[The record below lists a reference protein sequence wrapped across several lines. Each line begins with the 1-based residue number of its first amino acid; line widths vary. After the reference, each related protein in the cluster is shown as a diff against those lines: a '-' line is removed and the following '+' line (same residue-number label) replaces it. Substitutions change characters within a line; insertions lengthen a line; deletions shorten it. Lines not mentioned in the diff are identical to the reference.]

1 MSTDSEDDAYDPD
14 EAARQAQER
23 LRETQDTQAQART
36 HDDYIYVAN
45 EDKFLDIFSNE
56 FIVDR
61 ALNTRIRPHQVE
73 QRQNAAGE
81 MVDVV
86 IKPAQ
91 VIRNDIGKHYDSASW
106 FPVRSHEQ
114 APILGKAISREGVVR
129 DSPRHRIWNMF
140 SGIPSSDGG
149 NASDIGPFLDLATRL
164 IPDENVR
171 NRIFQ
176 MFAFKRRFPDRKVN
190 GGVLLAGKH
199 RIGKDVF
206 LDCLGNTFGGEYQS
220 IDPDRVFDSFNAWQ
234 RCLILRINEMEPQE
248 HQQWQFIKKL
258 KPLVAAPPMTLSV
271 NDKNVK
277 VTHIPNVMLVVAT
290 TNDIQAVKLENDPG
304 RWMIVDCGHLES
316 QWNYHSGH
324 DDYFRK
330 LIDWLKD
337 GGSLNIAA
345 WLDNVVDLTDFD
357 PGRAVIV
364 TEALRKQIS
373 LSNAAPADAFDDVI
387 DLAGNPEVI
396 FSGEML
402 QLAND
407 LGGNAKHELE
417 SLFKNPNQIIVAR
430 RAQKNGYNLVKKR
443 NDDGTFSQ
451 KLLRWRFKH
460 AGIAGERAAVFAFVR
475 EDIPESEI
483 AAKITDAGKAWAA
496 WWSWFVAGRNG
507 AASENG
513 PVSGGR
519 FRASVPLYTK
529 PGASVHRPDD
539 DDDTPPKI
547 RH

>member
-106 FPVRSHEQ
+106 FPVRNAQE
-114 APILGKAISREGVVR
+114 AVIGKAISREGVMR

-258 KPLVAAPPMTLSV
+258 KPLVAAPPMTLAV
-271 NDKNVK
+271 NDKNIR

-290 TNDIQAVKLENDPG
+290 TNDIQAVKLESDPG
-304 RWMIVDCGHLES
+304 RWMIVDCGHLQS
-316 QWNYHSGH
+316 QWNYHEGQA
-324 DDYFRK
+324 DYFRN
-330 LIDWLKD
+330 LLEWLKN
-337 GGSLNIAA
+337 GGSTNIAA

-364 TEALRKQIS
+364 TQALVEQIS
-373 LSNAAPADAFDDVI
+373 LSNSAPADAFDDVL
-387 DLAGNPEVI
+387 DSAGNPEVI
-396 FSGEML
+396 FSTEML

-407 LGGNAKHELE
+407 IGGNAKHDLE
-417 SLFKNPNQIIVAR
+417 VLFRNPNQIVIAR
-430 RAQKNGYNLVKKR
+430 RAQKSGYRLTKKASE
-443 NDDGTFSQ
+443 GASFSTRMI
-451 KLLRWRFKH
+451 RWRFRH
-460 AGIAGERAAVFAFVR
+460 PGIPGERVAAFAFVR
-475 EDIPESEI
+475 DDIPESEV
-483 AAKITDAGKAWAA
+483 AAKIMEAGKAWAA

-507 AASENG
+507 MASENG

-519 FRASVPLYTK
+519 FKSKGAWYTK
-529 PGASVHRPDD
+529 PGPMVRGADD
-539 DDDTPPKI
+539 EDDTPPKV